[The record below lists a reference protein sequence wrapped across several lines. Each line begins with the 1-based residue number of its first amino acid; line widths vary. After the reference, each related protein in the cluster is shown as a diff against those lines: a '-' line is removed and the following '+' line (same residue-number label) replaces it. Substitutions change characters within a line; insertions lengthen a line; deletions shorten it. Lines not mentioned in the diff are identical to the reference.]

1 MAHLLSLGK
10 YTKKKPEKKKST
22 ISAALLLLGAA
33 LHYRSSSRNQI
44 PMNFHIFKNSPL
56 IIPAAHTPKTARV
69 LIYVARPWMNSSSF
83 YS

>member
-33 LHYRSSSRNQI
+33 LH
-44 PMNFHIFKNSPL
+44 
-56 IIPAAHTPKTARV
+56 
-69 LIYVARPWMNSSSF
+69 
-83 YS
+83 